1 MSLAP
6 LKGAILLFNQK
17 RFLMSKITKRIQ
29 PSPKA
34 TVCFKENCI
43 TVYDEVADVINAIAI
58 AASLVIAVS
67 LVAKVL
73 K

>member
-1 MSLAP
+1 MST
-6 LKGAILLFNQK
+6 
-17 RFLMSKITKRIQ
+17 ITKRFQ
-29 PSPKA
+29 HNPKA

-43 TVYDEVADVINAIAI
+43 TVYDEVADVVNAIVI
-58 AASLVIAVS
+58 ATSLVLAVS

>member
-1 MSLAP
+1 
-6 LKGAILLFNQK
+6 
-17 RFLMSKITKRIQ
+17 MSKITPRFQ

-43 TVYDEVADVINAIAI
+43 TDYDVVYANAIV
-58 AASLVIAVS
+58 ASLFIAVT

>member
-1 MSLAP
+1 
-6 LKGAILLFNQK
+6 
-17 RFLMSKITKRIQ
+17 MSKITSRFQ

-43 TVYDEVADVINAIAI
+43 TVYEEVADVVNAIAI
-58 AASLVIAVS
+58 AVSSVIAVS
-67 LVAKVL
+67 LVAKAL

>member
-1 MSLAP
+1 
-6 LKGAILLFNQK
+6 
-17 RFLMSKITKRIQ
+17 MSKITTRFQ

-43 TVYDEVADVINAIAI
+43 TDYEEVADVVNANAIV
-58 AASLVIAVS
+58 ASLFITVT